1 MMRIILFP
9 LALLFFYTGSY
20 AQGANSAKLD
30 NFTGNGYAGAAFS
43 AMRKKLNSPSDLE
56 TVGSVYIEER
66 FVPCKVFYNDEVIG
80 NFYYRHNAFNDEV
93 EIKDTQFGE
102 QPESSLATIK
112 ELRLVDELDHK
123 ELALKAYKNKKDVVR
138 NGYLYKLNEGDKYD
152 LFFKNSVKFTE
163 GTNPVNSMV
172 RATPNKFSHFTEYYF
187 MKDGDKLAHYI
198 GKKKSEF
205 LREFEKDKRDS
216 LASYIK
222 EEKIN
227 LKKEEDLM
235 KVFNYLNSI

>member
-1 MMRIILFP
+1 MKRTILLP
-9 LALLFFYTGSY
+9 LAMLFFYTGSF
-20 AQGANSAKLD
+20 AQGATNVKLD

-43 AMRKKLNSPSDLE
+43 EMRKKTNVPTTLE
-56 TVGSVYIEER
+56 TVGSVYIDES
-66 FVPCKVFYNDEVIG
+66 FSPCNVYYNDELVG
-80 NFYYRHNAFNDEV
+80 NFYYRHNAYNDEV
-93 EIKDTQFGE
+93 EIKDTKYTE
-102 QPESSLATIK
+102 EPETSLATIK
-112 ELRLVDELDHK
+112 ELKLVADNGK
-123 ELALKAYKNKKDVVR
+123 ELSLKAYKNKKDVVR
-138 NGYLYKLNEGDKYD
+138 NGYMYKLNEGDKYN

-163 GTNPVNSMV
+163 GTRPVNSMV

-187 MKDGDKLAHYI
+187 MKDGDNLAYYI
-198 GKKKSEF
+198 GNKKSEF

>member
-1 MMRIILFP
+1 MKRTILLP
-9 LALLFFYTGSY
+9 LAMLFFYTGTF
-20 AQGANSAKLD
+20 AQGATNVKLD

-43 AMRKKLNSPSDLE
+43 AMRTKLNTPSDLE
-56 TVGSVYIEER
+56 TVGSVYIDDR
-66 FVPCKVFYNDEVIG
+66 FVPCKVYYNDEVIG

-102 QPESSLATIK
+102 EPESSLATIK
-112 ELRLVDELDHK
+112 ELRLVDELDDK

-138 NGYLYKLNEGDKYD
+138 NGYLYQLNEGEKYN
-152 LFFKNSVKFTE
+152 LFFKNSVKYTE

-187 MKDGDKLAHYI
+187 MKDGDNLAYHI
-198 GKKKSEF
+198 GGRKSEF
-205 LREFEKDKRDS
+205 LREFEKEQRDS
-216 LASYIK
+216 LAVYIK

-235 KVFNYLNSI
+235 KVFDYLNSI

>member
-1 MMRIILFP
+1 MKKTIVLP
-9 LALLFFYTGSY
+9 LAMLFFYAGSF
-20 AQGANSAKLD
+20 AQGATSTKLD

-43 AMRKKLNSPSDLE
+43 EMRKKLNTPSDLE
-56 TVGSVYIEER
+56 TVGSVYIDER
-66 FVPCKVFYNDEVIG
+66 FVPCKVYYNDEVIG

-93 EIKDTQFGE
+93 EIKDSQFGE
-102 QPESSLATIK
+102 EPESSLATIK
-112 ELRLVDELDHK
+112 ELRLVDELDNK
-123 ELALKAYKNKKDVVR
+123 ELALKAYKNKKDIVR
-138 NGYLYKLNEGDKYD
+138 NGYLYQLNEGEKYD

-163 GTNPVNSMV
+163 GTKPVNSMV

-187 MKDGDKLAHYI
+187 MKDGDNLAYHI
-198 GKKKSEF
+198 GHRKSEF
-205 LREFEKDKRDS
+205 LREFDKEKRDS
-216 LASYIK
+216 LAAYIK